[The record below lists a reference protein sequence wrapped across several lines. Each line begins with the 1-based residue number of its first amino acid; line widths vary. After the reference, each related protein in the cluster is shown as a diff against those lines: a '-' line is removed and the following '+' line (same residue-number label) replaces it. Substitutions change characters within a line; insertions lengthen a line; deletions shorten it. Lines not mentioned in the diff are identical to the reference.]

1 MRHNIWKGPNG
12 LRAGWRLLI
21 YLALVFALGYA
32 TSKIVDLLSH
42 GRLDDIS
49 YPAVAIVAFLPEL
62 LVVLLA
68 AWIMA
73 KFEGRSIAEYGLPWR
88 RAFSARFWQAWA
100 IGFVSLTLLLLFL
113 RLVRAYSMGP
123 LQLQSEEIVKNAF
136 LWAML
141 VILGA
146 IIEEFFYR
154 GYLQFTLTSGIGFWP
169 AALVTSA
176 LMGVAHILNPGWT
189 VLGLLTVVGFGLIA
203 CFLLRRTGDLWM
215 PLGLHAGWN
224 WGEVYFY
231 GIPCSGLMGHG
242 QLFHG
247 SLHGPAW
254 LTGMPFGV
262 EAGWPN
268 VAVFLIWWFIFA
280 KWLRQVKY
288 PANVHALNANAG
300 AGESE

>member
-12 LRAGWRLLI
+12 LRAGWRVLI
-21 YLALVFALGYA
+21 YLALVIALGYA
-32 TSKIVDLLSH
+32 TGKIVDILSH
-42 GRLDDIS
+42 GRQDDIA
-49 YPAVAIVAFLPEL
+49 YPAVAIVVFLPEA

-68 AWIMA
+68 ALIMA
-73 KFEGRSIAEYGLPWR
+73 KFEGRSLAEYGLPWR
-88 RAFSARFWQAWA
+88 RAFCAQFWLAWA
-100 IGFVSLTLLLLFL
+100 ISLISLTLLLLFL

-123 LQLQSEEIVKNAF
+123 LRLHGRDILKNAI
-136 LWAML
+136 LWAGL
-141 VILGA
+141 TILGA

-154 GYLQFTLTSGIGFWP
+154 GYLQFTLARGIGFWP

-176 LMGVAHILNPGWT
+176 LMGVAHVLNPGWT

-224 WGEVYFY
+224 WGEAYFY

-247 SLHGPAW
+247 SFHGPAW

-262 EAGWPN
+262 EAGWPEI
-268 VAVFLIWWFIFA
+268 AMFLIWWVLFA

-288 PANVHALNANAG
+288 PRSAASNA
-300 AGESE
+300 